1 MIGVFSINSSR
12 TSDVH
17 IILMENALQFENEQN
32 LQFIFD
38 LKGSLVNRVVLGT
51 IKSTS
56 TLKDLNFLKAKS
68 VNPNIVRFDPE
79 DREQLRSIMKKDVEF
94 LRK

>member
-38 LKGSLVNRVVLGT
+38 LKGSLVNRAVLGT
-51 IKSTS
+51 IKRTS